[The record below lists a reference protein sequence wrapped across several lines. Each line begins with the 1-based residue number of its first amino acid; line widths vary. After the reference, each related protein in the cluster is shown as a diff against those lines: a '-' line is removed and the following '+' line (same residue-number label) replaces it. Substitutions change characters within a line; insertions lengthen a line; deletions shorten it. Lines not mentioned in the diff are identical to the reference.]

1 SDHHLRSSGTN
12 RRRHRFHGHL
22 RNGPA
27 PVLEFCLAVPGVPG
41 RFHWP
46 DQAAAFWLHHSDRGL
61 LLRTLSTRR
70 DPGRGPG
77 NHPGSS
83 RVFCFHF
90 AGRFLRDQILNGNF
104 WLPLIADQAMSS
116 PPTPVEERTSRTQ
129 GSQSPVIVFEDV
141 SIAFQGKQV
150 LDGISFRLPRG
161 ETKAIFG
168 VAGSGKSTIL
178 KMAIGLLKPD
188 AGRIYLLG
196 EEVTQKPEEELFELR
211 SKVGIVFQESALF
224 DSLTVR
230 ENVAFRL
237 MEKHDLSEE
246 EIERRVREAL
256 SFVELENTID
266 MFPSE
271 LSGGM
276 RRRVAIARAI
286 ITQPEILLYD
296 SPTGGLDPITST
308 TIIELIMKQRDVNKS
323 SSLLVSHRLQDGF
336 MLATHYYDT
345 QTKHMQ
351 AIEGQIARDL
361 HTTFLILKDGKVI
374 FDETIAELG
383 RVRDPYIR
391 QYLFL
396 EPVS

>member
-1 SDHHLRSSGTN
+1 
-12 RRRHRFHGHL
+12 
-22 RNGPA
+22 
-27 PVLEFCLAVPGVPG
+27 
-41 RFHWP
+41 
-46 DQAAAFWLHHSDRGL
+46 
-61 LLRTLSTRR
+61 
-70 DPGRGPG
+70 
-77 NHPGSS
+77 
-83 RVFCFHF
+83 
-90 AGRFLRDQILNGNF
+90 
-104 WLPLIADQAMSS
+104 MSS

-188 AGRIYLLG
+188 SGQIYLLG
-196 EEVTQKPEEELFELR
+196 EEITEKPEEELFELR

-271 LSGGM
+271 LSGEM

-286 ITQPEILLYD
+286 ITQPEVLLYD
-296 SPTGGLDPITST
+296 SPTGGLDPVTSN
-308 TIIELIMKQRDVNKS
+308 TIVELIVKQRDVYKTS
-323 SSLLVSHRLQDGF
+323 ALMVTHRLQDAF
-336 MLATHYYDT
+336 TMATHHFD
-345 QTKHMQ
+345 KNLNKMVPLPKGKRS
-351 AIEGQIARDL
+351 EVPL
-361 HTTFLILKDGKVI
+361 SFLILRDGKII
-374 FDETIAELG
+374 FDGDLRELAAS
-383 RVRDPYIR
+383 RDPYIR
-391 QYLFL
+391 
-396 EPVS
+396 